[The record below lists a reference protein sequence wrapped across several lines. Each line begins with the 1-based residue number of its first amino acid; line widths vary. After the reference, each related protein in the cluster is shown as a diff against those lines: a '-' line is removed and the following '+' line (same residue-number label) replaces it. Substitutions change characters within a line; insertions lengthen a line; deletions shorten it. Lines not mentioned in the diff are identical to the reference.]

1 MFRYYKESCYT
12 NCKKTSNFLVFRDT
26 YIKSIKTGM
35 TIINIQFKTMF
46 LSLEKREN
54 VSREGF

>member
-12 NCKKTSNFLVFRDT
+12 NCKKTSNLLVFRDT